1 MKTWSYLLA
10 PFAAWLAAG
19 CLKFA
24 INSLRAGK
32 PAFGLIG
39 YGGMP
44 SNHSAIVS
52 SMAALTALREGL
64 DSAAFG
70 VALTLAFI
78 VMLDAASLRRQ
89 VGRHAQALNER
100 GFYYQREKNW
110 QAAADD
116 FAKAAEYSQ
125 WLENPTERQMMHAA
139 AQRGLGFTLIER
151 GRWQEAEA
159 IYQKLLEENP
169 QDERARN
176 ELEYIHQQRAKQPPI

>member
-64 DSAAFG
+64 
-70 VALTLAFI
+70 AFI

-89 VGRHAQALNER
+89 VGRHAQALNELR
-100 GFYYQREKNW
+100 PEEKARLRERMGHTPFEI
-110 QAAADD
+110 AGGIAVGCAV
-116 FAKAAEYSQ
+116 A
-125 WLENPTERQMMHAA
+125 WLLR
-139 AQRGLGFTLIER
+139 
-151 GRWQEAEA
+151 
-159 IYQKLLEENP
+159 
-169 QDERARN
+169 
-176 ELEYIHQQRAKQPPI
+176 